1 MVEGEDQEDEEG
13 MSLLVN
19 RFCTK
24 NKQWGFGLING
35 YKEEVVEECV
45 IILLKGFLCWD
56 FVFDPTQ

>member
-24 NKQWGFGLING
+24 NKQWGFGLVWLMDT
-35 YKEEVVEECV
+35 KKR
-45 IILLKGFLCWD
+45 L
-56 FVFDPTQ
+56 

>member
-24 NKQWGFGLING
+24 NKQWGFG
-35 YKEEVVEECV
+35 
-45 IILLKGFLCWD
+45 
-56 FVFDPTQ
+56 FD